1 MKSRPG
7 KSIKILTDV
16 FSVIVILIAVF
27 VMVFSSVVDRDGKS
41 LFGFRA
47 FTVGSEDLSTGG
59 FDPGDIV
66 ITKPASVSEL
76 ESGDIIS
83 FFSQNEESFGKTVV
97 RHIRSVSENGFV
109 TYNSV
114 TDEDDL
120 TAVSAEEITG
130 KYAFSIPKA
139 GSFFAFLKTVPG
151 YILCVFIPVLIL
163 IIIRGISC
171 VALFKRYRD
180 EQLSEIKSTK
190 RAAPEAILPKEPEIY
205 TPFEDTPEESE
216 SFENEPLPA
225 DEPKTE
231 TEIIEEPE
239 IQKEPELP
247 EKDNANIFEN
257 ETKQEIPIYT
267 DPTENETEP
276 SLEEMLTKLRDLRK
290 DLDLY

>member
-1 MKSRPG
+1 MKSRSG

-16 FSVIVILIAVF
+16 FSVTVILVAVF
-27 VMVFSSVVDRDGKS
+27 VMVFSSVVDKEGKS
-41 LFGFRA
+41 LFGLSA

-83 FFSQNEESFGKTVV
+83 FVSQNEESFGKTAV

-130 KYAFSIPKA
+130 KYAFSVPKA

-151 YILCVFIPVLIL
+151 YILCVFIPVLAL

-171 VALFKRYRD
+171 VALFKKYRD
-180 EQLSEIKSTK
+180 EQLSEIKNAK
-190 RAAPEAILPKEPEIY
+190 RTAPETVLPKEPEVY
-205 TPFEDTPEESE
+205 APLEYAPEESE
-216 SFENEPLPA
+216 SFGS
-225 DEPKTE
+225 
-231 TEIIEEPE
+231 EPE
-239 IQKEPELP
+239 IAEKTEITEEPKVKKEPKE
-247 EKDNANIFEN
+247 I
-257 ETKQEIPIYT
+257 EIPKAREPERKPET
-267 DPTENETEP
+267 VKNTVSTESETEP
-276 SLEEMLTKLRDLRK
+276 SLDELLKKLHDLREG
-290 DLDLY
+290 LDLY